1 MISADVIK
9 RETSQW
15 LKEFL
20 SVYSSEEITPYM
32 HIFVCHLHDFN
43 RYYIDIHKYNMEG
56 VEKTNHNFIQTY
68 FASTNKNVEDYKFI
82 KQMIQKRNMLTA
94 YQLHYNNLLK

>member
-1 MISADVIK
+1 MISPDVIK

-15 LKEFL
+15 LKDFL
-20 SVYSSEEITPYM
+20 AIYSSEEITPYM
-32 HIFVCHLHDFN
+32 HIFVCHTHEFN
-43 RYYIDIHKYNMEG
+43 RFYVDIHKYNMEG

-82 KQMIQKRNMLTA
+82 KQMIQKRNRIDVYDFL
-94 YQLHYNNLLK
+94 QN